1 MANLMHR
8 FLRNQSCLRSIQ
20 RLTPSLITQQK
31 PCISNNESISV
42 EFDSVPITNP
52 VINVADKAL
61 RFYPSFPI
69 GYGFNPTL
77 IHGDWSLIETVSFPD
92 VVVEEKEEKE
102 TVLYADSVKKKRKKK
117 MNKHKYRKL
126 RKSLGRKS

>member
-8 FLRNQSCLRSIQ
+8 FLRNQSCLRAIP
-20 RLTPSLITQQK
+20 RLAPSLITHQK
-31 PCISNNESISV
+31 PCVSNKESVSV
-42 EFDSVPITNP
+42 DFDSVPITNP
-52 VINVADKAL
+52 VINVADKSH
-61 RFYPSFPI
+61 RFYPSFSI

-77 IHGDWSLIETVSFPD
+77 IHDDSGLIETVSFAD
-92 VVVEEKEEKE
+92 AVVEEKE
-102 TVLYADSVKKKRKKK
+102 TVIYADSVKKKRKKK

>member
-8 FLRNQSCLRSIQ
+8 FLRNQSFLRSIQ
-20 RLTPSLITQQK
+20 RLTPSLVTHQK
-31 PCISNNESISV
+31 PCVSNNESVSV

-52 VINVADKAL
+52 VINIDKAL

-77 IHGDWSLIETVSFPD
+77 VHDDSSLIETVSLAD
-92 VVVEEKEEKE
+92 TVVEEKEEKE
-102 TVLYADSVKKKRKKK
+102 TVIYADSVKKKRKKK

>member
-8 FLRNQSCLRSIQ
+8 FLRNQSCLRAIP
-20 RLTPSLITQQK
+20 RLTPITITHQK
-31 PCISNNESISV
+31 PCISNKESVSV
-42 EFDSVPITNP
+42 EFDPVPLTNP
-52 VINVADKAL
+52 VINVADKSH
-61 RFYPSFPI
+61 RFYPSFSI

-77 IHGDWSLIETVSFPD
+77 IHDDSGLIETVPFPN

-102 TVLYADSVKKKRKKK
+102 TVIYADSVKKKRKKK